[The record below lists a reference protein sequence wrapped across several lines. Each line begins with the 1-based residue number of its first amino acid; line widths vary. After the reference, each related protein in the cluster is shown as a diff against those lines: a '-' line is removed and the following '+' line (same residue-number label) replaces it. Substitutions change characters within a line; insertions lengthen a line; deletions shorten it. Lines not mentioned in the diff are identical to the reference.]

1 MYHIRTAILV
11 EHLEHDRC
19 AILEYGLDL
28 IGVFV
33 SLSCFVECGSNVS
46 GGSEV
51 GGGPDAEDIF
61 NRADGLDEVLLDCWM
76 ILELESE

>member
-11 EHLEHDRC
+11 EHLEHYRC

-28 IGVFV
+28 IGVPV
-33 SLSCFVECGSNVS
+33 SFSRFLEGGSDVS

-51 GGGPDAEDIF
+51 GGGTDAEDIF
-61 NRADGLDEVLLDCWM
+61 NCADGLDEVLLDCRM
-76 ILELESE
+76 ELESG